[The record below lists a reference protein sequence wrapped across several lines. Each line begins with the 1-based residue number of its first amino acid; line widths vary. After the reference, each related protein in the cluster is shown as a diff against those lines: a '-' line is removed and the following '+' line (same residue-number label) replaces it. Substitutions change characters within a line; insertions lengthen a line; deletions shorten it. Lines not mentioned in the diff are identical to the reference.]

1 MVPTLFPEAG
11 SYGSA
16 FFLYYRSLICNGLRG
31 PNIANELLHCWN
43 ISYWRASP
51 RFIRRT
57 RAHNGLMDPTFGQSY
72 VRRTEEDYGGIVIG
86 VLRPKYRNV
95 TQRWCNVGSP
105 MLIPRNQ
112 YQPYSTI
119 TLRQFLRTLVFR
131 IIIRAETLG
140 YQILN
145 DHSLSSCASN
155 IRQAKEKERILDI
168 IIKHF
173 ISEN

>member
-1 MVPTLFPEAG
+1 
-11 SYGSA
+11 
-16 FFLYYRSLICNGLRG
+16 
-31 PNIANELLHCWN
+31 
-43 ISYWRASP
+43 
-51 RFIRRT
+51 
-57 RAHNGLMDPTFGQSY
+57 
-72 VRRTEEDYGGIVIG
+72 
-86 VLRPKYRNV
+86 
-95 TQRWCNVGSP
+95 

-155 IRQAKEKERILDI
+155 IRQAKEKKRILDI